1 MDPITIINAI
11 NAIANLIVTAA
22 PLVLEAEKNA
32 KPFAEAIVNMIK
44 GGDLTQDDVDR
55 LIIQANALSAQI
67 QSSNFIPPKQSDDV

>member
-32 KPFAEAIVNMIK
+32 KPFAEAIVNMVK

-55 LIIQANALSAQI
+55 LIAQANALSAQI
-67 QSSNFIPPKQSDDV
+67 QSSDFVPPKKPDDV